1 MNQMYLEITRKN
13 VAFLQVNKNGLKG
26 ILDEQPLYESY
37 EQIFEAIMRNG
48 RTKYQS
54 EMLSLDAV
62 FVARST

>member
-1 MNQMYLEITRKN
+1 MDQVYLEITRKN
-13 VAFLQVNKNGLKG
+13 VAFLKVNNNGYKG
-26 ILDEQPLYESY
+26 IQDKKPLYESY